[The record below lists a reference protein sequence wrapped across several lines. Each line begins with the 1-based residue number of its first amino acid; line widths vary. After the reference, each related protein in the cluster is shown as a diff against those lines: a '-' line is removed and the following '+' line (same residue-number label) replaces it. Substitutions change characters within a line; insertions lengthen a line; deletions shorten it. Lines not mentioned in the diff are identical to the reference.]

1 MEPRRGRPKKYE
13 LLVNN
18 AQRAE
23 LERMAR
29 QSRSARSVA
38 FRARIV
44 LECAGGASNAAVA
57 AKLRT
62 TGFTVGLWR
71 NRFIAEG
78 VVGLGDEPR
87 PGAPREIGDEKVEQ
101 VVRLTLEKTPKGA
114 THWSSRMLAARTGLS
129 QSTISRI
136 WRAFGLKPHRTESFQ
151 LSTDPLLI
159 DKVRDIVGLYL
170 DPPHHA
176 LVLCVDEKSQIQAL
190 SRTQPVLPMRAG
202 QQERRTHDYK
212 RHGVTSLFAA
222 LDIATGSVLGK
233 CYRRHRSVEFL
244 DFLKKI
250 DNAVPGDLDIHL
262 VLDNYGTHKT
272 AMVRQWLQKRPRYHL
287 HFTPT
292 HASWLN
298 QVERWFALLTQ
309 RQIKRGSHR
318 SVQELETAI
327 REFVAAHNQHPKPF
341 RWTKSADQIPR
352 LHRSLR
358 HFHSRCS
365 LTCNLYEKSM
375 TQETSLFFGPND
387 GSQLSCASKSL
398 IVRFTPC
405 DDSAMTLQ

>member
-1 MEPRRGRPKKYE
+1 MRE
-13 LLVNN
+13 LVVSP
-18 AQRAE
+18 AQRIE
-23 LERMAR
+23 LERLAR

-38 FRARIV
+38 FRARII
-44 LECAGGASNAAVA
+44 LECAVGASNAGVA

-71 NRFIAEG
+71 NRFIAQG

-87 PGAPREIGDEKVEQ
+87 PGAPREIGDEKIEQ
-101 VVRLTLEKTPKGA
+101 VVRLTLEKTPKGV
-114 THWSSRMLAARTGLS
+114 THWSSRMLAAKTGLS
-129 QSTISRI
+129 QSTISRV
-136 WRAFGLKPHRTESFQ
+136 WRAFGLKPHRTENFQ
-151 LSTDPLLI
+151 LSSDPLLI

-202 QQERRTHDYK
+202 QLERRTHDYQ

-222 LDIATGSVLGK
+222 LDIATGNVLGQ
-233 CYRRHRSVEFL
+233 CYRRHRSVEFR
-244 DFLKKI
+244 DFLKRI
-250 DNAVPGDLDIHL
+250 DAAVPADMEVHL

-272 AMVRQWLQKRPRYHL
+272 ALVRQWLQKRPRYHL

-309 RQIKRGSHR
+309 RQIKRASHR
-318 SVQELETAI
+318 SVQELEAAI
-327 REFVAAHNQHPKPF
+327 REFIAAHNQQPKPF
-341 RWTKSADQIPR
+341 HWTKSADQILASIAR
-352 LHRSLR
+352 FATATLAA
-358 HFHSRCS
+358 HSHTTYTR
-365 LTCNLYEKSM
+365 N
-375 TQETSLFFGPND
+375 Q
-387 GSQLSCASKSL
+387 
-398 IVRFTPC
+398 
-405 DDSAMTLQ
+405 

>member
-1 MEPRRGRPKKYE
+1 MEPIRGRPKKHE
-13 LLVNN
+13 LVVSP
-18 AQRAE
+18 AQKAE
-23 LERMAR
+23 LERIAR
-29 QSRSARSVA
+29 QSRSSRSSA

-44 LECAGGASNAAVA
+44 LECTGGASNAAVA

-78 VVGLGDEPR
+78 VAGLGDEPR
-87 PGAPREIGDEKVEQ
+87 PGAPRQIGDEKIERL
-101 VVRLTLEKTPKGA
+101 VRLTLEKTPKGA
-114 THWSSRMLAARTGLS
+114 THWSSRMLAAKTGLS

-136 WRAFGLKPHRTESFQ
+136 WRAFGLKPHRAEGFQ
-151 LSTDPLLI
+151 LSSDPLLI

-190 SRTQPVLPMRAG
+190 SRTQPVLPMRVG
-202 QQERRTHDYK
+202 QLERRTHDYK

-222 LDIATGSVLGK
+222 LDIATGNVLGK
-233 CYRRHRSVEFL
+233 CYRRHRSIEFL

-250 DNAVPGDLDIHL
+250 DATVPADLDVHL

-272 AMVRQWLQKRPRYHL
+272 ALVRRWLQKRARYHL

-309 RQIKRGSHR
+309 RQIKRGSHN
-318 SVQELETAI
+318 SVQELEQAI
-327 REFVAAHNQHPKPF
+327 REFITANNRQPKPF
-341 RWTKSADQIPR
+341 RWTKSADQILASIARFATSTLAVHAP
-352 LHRSLR
+352 
-358 HFHSRCS
+358 
-365 LTCNLYEKSM
+365 
-375 TQETSLFFGPND
+375 ETYARN
-387 GSQLSCASKSL
+387 Q
-398 IVRFTPC
+398 
-405 DDSAMTLQ
+405 

>member
-1 MEPRRGRPKKYE
+1 MEPRRGRPKKHE
-13 LLVNN
+13 LVVNN

-23 LERMAR
+23 LERMAG
-29 QSRSARSVA
+29 QACSARLEA
-38 FRARIV
+38 FRARSF
-44 LECAGGASNAAVA
+44 LECAGGASDAAVVGQ
-57 AKLRT
+57 LRT
-62 TGFTVGLWR
+62 TGFPVGLWR

-202 QQERRTHDYK
+202 QMERRTHDYK
-212 RHGVTSLFAA
+212 RHGVPSLFAA

-250 DNAVPGDLDIHL
+250 DGAVPADLDIHL

-272 AMVRQWLQKRPRYHL
+272 ALVRQWLQKRPRYHL

-292 HASWLN
+292 HACWLN

-318 SVQELETAI
+318 NVQELETAI
-327 REFVAAHNQHPKPF
+327 REFIAVHNQQPQPF
-341 RWTKSADQIPR
+341 RWTKSADQILASIAR
-352 LHRSLR
+352 FATATLAA
-358 HFHSRCS
+358 HSPATYTR
-365 LTCNLYEKSM
+365 N
-375 TQETSLFFGPND
+375 Q
-387 GSQLSCASKSL
+387 
-398 IVRFTPC
+398 
-405 DDSAMTLQ
+405 

>member
-1 MEPRRGRPKKYE
+1 MKPRRGHPKKQE
-13 LLVNN
+13 LVVSP
-18 AQRAE
+18 AQRIE
-23 LERMAR
+23 LQRLAR

-38 FRARIV
+38 FRARII

-78 VVGLGDEPR
+78 AVGLGDEPR
-87 PGAPREIGDEKVEQ
+87 PGAPREIGDEKIEQ
-101 VVRLTLEKTPKGA
+101 VVRLTLEKTPKGV
-114 THWSSRMLAARTGLS
+114 THWSSRMLAAKTGLS
-129 QSTISRI
+129 QSTISRV
-136 WRAFGLKPHRTESFQ
+136 WRAFGLKPHRTENFQ
-151 LSTDPLLI
+151 LSSDPLLI
-159 DKVRDIVGLYL
+159 DKVRDIIGLYL

-202 QQERRTHDYK
+202 QLERRTHDYQ

-222 LDIATGSVLGK
+222 LDIAAGNVLGK

-244 DFLKKI
+244 DFLKRI
-250 DNAVPGDLDIHL
+250 DAAVPADMEIHL

-272 AMVRQWLQKRPRYHL
+272 ALVRQWLQKRPRYHL

-309 RQIKRGSHR
+309 RQIKRASHR
-318 SVQELETAI
+318 SVQELEAAI
-327 REFVAAHNQHPKPF
+327 REFIAAHNQQPKPF
-341 RWTKSADQIPR
+341 HWTKSADQI
-352 LHRSLR
+352 L
-358 HFHSRCS
+358 
-365 LTCNLYEKSM
+365 
-375 TQETSLFFGPND
+375 
-387 GSQLSCASKSL
+387 AS
-398 IVRFTPC
+398 IARFAT
-405 DDSAMTLQ
+405 ATLAAQSHATYTRNQC

>member
-1 MEPRRGRPKKYE
+1 MRPRRGRPKKYE
-13 LLVNN
+13 LMVSL
-18 AQRAE
+18 AQRVE
-23 LERMAR
+23 LERIAR
-29 QSRSARSVA
+29 QARSARSAA

-44 LECAGGASNAAVA
+44 LECARGASNAAVA

-78 VVGLGDEPR
+78 VAGLGDEPR
-87 PGAPREIGDEKVEQ
+87 PGAPREVGDEKIERI
-101 VVRLTLEKTPKGA
+101 VRLTLENAPKGA
-114 THWSSRMLAARTGLS
+114 THWSSRMLAAKTGLS

-136 WRAFGLKPHRTESFQ
+136 WRAFGLKPHRAEDFQ
-151 LSTDPLLI
+151 LSSDPLLV

-190 SRTQPVLPMRAG
+190 SRTQPVLPMRVG
-202 QQERRTHDYK
+202 QLERRTHDYT

-222 LDIATGSVLGK
+222 LDIASGKVLGK

-250 DNAVPGDLDIHL
+250 DAAVPADLDVHL

-272 AMVRQWLQKRPRYHL
+272 ALVHRWLLKRPRYHP

-309 RQIKRGSHR
+309 RQIKRGSHS
-318 SVQELETAI
+318 SVQELEDAI
-327 REFVAAHNQHPKPF
+327 REFIKVHNQQPKPF
-341 RWTKSADQIPR
+341 RWTKSADQILASIAR
-352 LHRSLR
+352 FATATLATHA
-358 HFHSRCS
+358 
-365 LTCNLYEKSM
+365 
-375 TQETSLFFGPND
+375 PNVYARN
-387 GSQLSCASKSL
+387 Q
-398 IVRFTPC
+398 
-405 DDSAMTLQ
+405 

>member
-1 MEPRRGRPKKYE
+1 MHE
-13 LLVNN
+13 LVVSP
-18 AQRAE
+18 AQEAE
-23 LERMAR
+23 LERIAR

-38 FRARIV
+38 FRARII

-62 TGFTVGLWR
+62 TGITVGLWR

-78 VVGLGDEPR
+78 LVGLGDEPR
-87 PGAPREIGDEKVEQ
+87 PGAPREIGDEKIEQ
-101 VVRLTLEKTPKGA
+101 VVRLTLEKTPKGV
-114 THWSSRMLAARTGLS
+114 THWSSRMLATKTGLS
-129 QSTISRI
+129 QSTISRV

-159 DKVRDIVGLYL
+159 DKVRDIVGLYV

-202 QQERRTHDYK
+202 QLEGRTHDYK

-222 LDIATGSVLGK
+222 LDIATGNVLGK
-233 CYRRHRSVEFL
+233 CYRRPRSVEFL
-244 DFLKKI
+244 HFLKRI
-250 DNAVPGDLDIHL
+250 DAAVPSDMEIHL

-272 AMVRQWLQKRPRYHL
+272 ALVRQWLQKRPRYHL

-318 SVQELETAI
+318 SVQELEGAI
-327 REFVAAHNQHPKPF
+327 REFIVAHNQQPRPF
-341 RWTKSADQIPR
+341 RWTKSADQI
-352 LHRSLR
+352 L
-358 HFHSRCS
+358 
-365 LTCNLYEKSM
+365 
-375 TQETSLFFGPND
+375 
-387 GSQLSCASKSL
+387 AS
-398 IVRFTPC
+398 IARFAT
-405 DDSAMTLQ
+405 ATLAAHAPASYTRNQ

>member
-1 MEPRRGRPKKYE
+1 MEPHRGRPKKYE
-13 LLVNN
+13 LVVND
-18 AQRAE
+18 ALRVE

-29 QSRSARSVA
+29 QARSARSLA
-38 FRARIV
+38 FRARII
-44 LECAGGASNAAVA
+44 LECAGGASNAAEA

-78 VVGLGDEPR
+78 VAGLGDEPR

-101 VVRLTLEKTPKGA
+101 VVRLTLERIRKGA
-114 THWSSRMLAARTGLS
+114 THWSSRMLAAKTGLS
-129 QSTISRI
+129 QTTISRI
-136 WRAFGLKPHRTESFQ
+136 WRAFGQKPHRTESFQ

-159 DKVRDIVGLYL
+159 DKVRDIIGLYL

-202 QQERRTHDYK
+202 QLERRTHDYK

-244 DFLKKI
+244 NFLKKI
-250 DNAVPGDLDIHL
+250 DGAVPADLDIHL

-272 AMVRQWLQKRPRYHL
+272 ALVRHWLQKRPRYHL

-318 SVQELETAI
+318 SVQELEAAI
-327 REFVAAHNQHPKPF
+327 KEFIAAHNKQPKPF
-341 RWTKSADQIPR
+341 RWTKTADQTLASIAR
-352 LHRSLR
+352 FATATLDA
-358 HFHSRCS
+358 HSTKISTR
-365 LTCNLYEKSM
+365 N
-375 TQETSLFFGPND
+375 Q
-387 GSQLSCASKSL
+387 
-398 IVRFTPC
+398 
-405 DDSAMTLQ
+405 

>member
-1 MEPRRGRPKKYE
+1 MEPRRGRPKKHE
-13 LLVNN
+13 LEVSAL
-18 AQRAE
+18 QRVE
-23 LERMAR
+23 LERIAR

-101 VVRLTLEKTPKGA
+101 VVRLTLEKTPRGT

-176 LVLCVDEKSQIQAL
+176 LVLFVDEKSQIQAL

-202 QQERRTHDYK
+202 QMERRTHDYK

-250 DNAVPGDLDIHL
+250 DGAVPADLDIHL

-272 AMVRQWLQKRPRYHL
+272 ALVRQWLQKRPRYHM

-318 SVQELETAI
+318 NVHELETAI
-327 REFVAAHNQHPKPF
+327 REFISVHNQQPKPF
-341 RWTKSADQIPR
+341 QWTKSADQILASIAR
-352 LHRSLR
+352 FATSTLAA
-358 HFHSRCS
+358 HSR
-365 LTCNLYEKSM
+365 
-375 TQETSLFFGPND
+375 
-387 GSQLSCASKSL
+387 A
-398 IVRFTPC
+398 I
-405 DDSAMTLQ
+405 SARNQ

>member
-1 MEPRRGRPKKYE
+1 MESRRGRPKKHE
-13 LLVNN
+13 LVVSP
-18 AQRAE
+18 AQRVE
-23 LERMAR
+23 LERIAR
-29 QSRSARSVA
+29 QSRSARSAA

-78 VVGLGDEPR
+78 VAGLGDEPR
-87 PGAPREIGDEKVEQ
+87 PGAPREIGDEKIER
-101 VVRLTLEKTPKGA
+101 VVRLTLENTPQGT
-114 THWSSRMLAARTGLS
+114 THWSSRMLADKTGLS

-136 WRAFGLKPHRTESFQ
+136 WRAFGLKPHRAEGFQ
-151 LSTDPLLI
+151 LSSDPLLI

-176 LVLCVDEKSQIQAL
+176 LVLCVDEESQIQAL
-190 SRTQPVLPMRAG
+190 SRTQPVLPMRVG
-202 QQERRTHDYK
+202 QLERRTHDYT

-222 LDIATGSVLGK
+222 LDIATGNILGK
-233 CYRRHRSVEFL
+233 CYRRHRSVEFR
-244 DFLKKI
+244 DFLKRI
-250 DNAVPGDLDIHL
+250 DAAVPADLDVHL

-272 AMVRQWLQKRPRYHL
+272 ALVRRWLLKRSRYHL

-298 QVERWFALLTQ
+298 QVERWFALLTE

-318 SVQELETAI
+318 SVEELEGAI
-327 REFVAAHNQHPKPF
+327 REFIKVHNQQPKPF
-341 RWTKSADQIPR
+341 RWTKSADQILASIAR
-352 LHRSLR
+352 FASSTLAAHRPAIYAK
-358 HFHSRCS
+358 
-365 LTCNLYEKSM
+365 N
-375 TQETSLFFGPND
+375 Q
-387 GSQLSCASKSL
+387 
-398 IVRFTPC
+398 
-405 DDSAMTLQ
+405 

>member
-1 MEPRRGRPKKYE
+1 MESGRGRPKKQE
-13 LLVNN
+13 LIVTEKQRSDLSRLA
-18 AQRAE
+18 AQ
-23 LERMAR
+23 
-29 QSRSARSVA
+29 ARSNRKVA

-44 LECAGGASNAAVA
+44 LGCASGLSNAAVA

-62 TGFTVGLWR
+62 TGFTVGFWR

-78 VVGLGDEPR
+78 VAGLGDEPR
-87 PGAPREIGDEKVEQ
+87 PGAPREIGDEKVAQ
-101 VVRLTLEKTPKGA
+101 VVRLTLEKTPRGA

-151 LSTDPLLI
+151 LSSDPLLI
-159 DKVRDIVGLYL
+159 EKVRDIVGLYM

-202 QQERRTHDYK
+202 QIERRTHDYK
-212 RHGVTSLFAA
+212 RHGTTSLFAA
-222 LDIATGSVLGK
+222 LDVATGQVLGK

-244 DFLKKI
+244 DFLKRI
-250 DNAVPGDLDIHL
+250 DAAVPLDLDIHL

-272 AMVRQWLQKRPRYHL
+272 ALVRSWLQKRPQYHL

-318 SVQELETAI
+318 SVQELEEAI
-327 REFVAAHNQHPKPF
+327 RKFIAAHNQQPAPF
-341 RWTKSADQIPR
+341 RWTKSADRI
-352 LHRSLR
+352 LASI
-358 HFHSRCS
+358 SRFA
-365 LTCNLYEKSM
+365 
-375 TQETSLFFGPND
+375 TQTRDTNNARN
-387 GSQLSCASKSL
+387 Q
-398 IVRFTPC
+398 
-405 DDSAMTLQ
+405 

>member
-1 MEPRRGRPKKYE
+1 MEPRRGRPKKHE
-13 LLVNN
+13 LEVSAL
-18 AQRAE
+18 QRVE
-23 LERMAR
+23 LERIAR
-29 QSRSARSVA
+29 QSRSARSVS

-101 VVRLTLEKTPKGA
+101 VVRLTLEKTPRGT

-202 QQERRTHDYK
+202 QMERRTHDYK

-250 DNAVPGDLDIHL
+250 DGAVPADLDIHL

-272 AMVRQWLQKRPRYHL
+272 ALVRQWLQKRPRYHM

-318 SVQELETAI
+318 NVHELETAI
-327 REFVAAHNQHPKPF
+327 REFISVHNQQPKPF
-341 RWTKSADQIPR
+341 QWTKSADQILASIAR
-352 LHRSLR
+352 FATSTLAA
-358 HFHSRCS
+358 HSR
-365 LTCNLYEKSM
+365 T
-375 TQETSLFFGPND
+375 
-387 GSQLSCASKSL
+387 
-398 IVRFTPC
+398 I
-405 DDSAMTLQ
+405 SARNQ

>member
-1 MEPRRGRPKKYE
+1 MEPRRGRPKKHS
-13 LLVNN
+13 LIVSP
-18 AQRAE
+18 AQRVE
-23 LERMAR
+23 LERIAR
-29 QSRSARSVA
+29 QSRSARSAA

-44 LECAGGASNAAVA
+44 LECAEGASNAAVA

-78 VVGLGDEPR
+78 VAGLGDEPR
-87 PGAPREIGDEKVEQ
+87 PGAPREIGDEKIER
-101 VVRLTLEKTPKGA
+101 VVRLTLEKTPQGA
-114 THWSSRMLAARTGLS
+114 THWSSRMLAAKTGLS

-136 WRAFGLKPHRTESFQ
+136 WRAFGLKPHRAEGFQ
-151 LSTDPLLI
+151 LSRDPLLI

-190 SRTQPVLPMRAG
+190 SRTQPVLPMRVG
-202 QQERRTHDYK
+202 QLERRTHDYT

-222 LDIATGSVLGK
+222 LDIATGNVLGK

-244 DFLKKI
+244 DFLKRI
-250 DNAVPGDLDIHL
+250 DAAVPADLDVHL

-272 AMVRQWLQKRPRYHL
+272 ALIRRWLIKRPRYHL

-298 QVERWFALLTQ
+298 QVELFFSILERRLL
-309 RQIKRGSHR
+309 RRGEFESVDHLADRIISFIKDYNRK
-318 SVQELETAI
+318 
-327 REFVAAHNQHPKPF
+327 AAPF
-341 RWTKSADQIPR
+341 RWT
-352 LHRSLR
+352 
-358 HFHSRCS
+358 
-365 LTCNLYEKSM
+365 Y
-375 TQETSLFFGPND
+375 D
-387 GSQLSCASKSL
+387 GRPLMA
-398 IVRFTPC
+398 
-405 DDSAMTLQ
+405 A

>member
-1 MEPRRGRPKKYE
+1 MESRRGRPKKYE
-13 LLVNN
+13 LAVRA
-18 AQRAE
+18 AQRVE

-29 QSRSARSVA
+29 QSRSARSAA
-38 FRARIV
+38 FRARII
-44 LECAGGASNAAVA
+44 LECAAGASNAAVA

-78 VVGLGDEPR
+78 IAGLGDEPR
-87 PGAPREIGDEKVEQ
+87 PGAPREIDDEQIER

-114 THWSSRMLAARTGLS
+114 THWSSRMLAVKTGLS

-136 WRAFGLKPHRTESFQ
+136 WRAFGLKPHRAEGFQ
-151 LSTDPLLI
+151 LSRDPLLI

-176 LVLCVDEKSQIQAL
+176 LILCVDEKSQIQAL
-190 SRTQPVLPMRAG
+190 SRTQPVLPMRVG
-202 QQERRTHDYK
+202 QLERRTHDYT

-222 LDIATGSVLGK
+222 LDIATGNVLGK

-250 DNAVPGDLDIHL
+250 DAAVPADLDVHL

-272 AMVRQWLQKRPRYHL
+272 APVRHWLLKRPRYHL

-298 QVERWFALLTQ
+298 QVERWFALLTE
-309 RQIKRGSHR
+309 RQIKRGSHS
-318 SVQELETAI
+318 SVQELEDAI
-327 REFVAAHNQHPKPF
+327 REFIKVHNQQPKPF
-341 RWTKSADQIPR
+341 RWTKSADQILASIAR
-352 LHRSLR
+352 
-358 HFHSRCS
+358 FA
-365 LTCNLYEKSM
+365 
-375 TQETSLFFGPND
+375 TS
-387 GSQLSCASKSL
+387 
-398 IVRFTPC
+398 
-405 DDSAMTLQ
+405 TLATHAPAAYARNQ

>member
-1 MEPRRGRPKKYE
+1 MEPRRGRPKKRE
-13 LLVNN
+13 LVVNDV
-18 AQRAE
+18 QRAE
-23 LERMAR
+23 LERMGR

-44 LECAGGASNAAVA
+44 LACSGGASNAAVA

-78 VVGLGDEPR
+78 VAGLGDEPR
-87 PGAPREIGDEKVEQ
+87 PGAPREIGDEQVEQ
-101 VVRLTLEKTPKGA
+101 VVRLTLEKIPKGA

-136 WRAFGLKPHRTESFQ
+136 WRAFGLKPHRAESFQ

-202 QQERRTHDYK
+202 QLERRTHDYK

-250 DNAVPGDLDIHL
+250 DGAVPADLDIHL

-272 AMVRQWLQKRPRYHL
+272 ALVRQWLQKRPRYHL

-318 SVQELETAI
+318 SVQELEAAI
-327 REFVAAHNQHPKPF
+327 REFIAAHNQQPQPF
-341 RWTKSADQIPR
+341 RWTKSADQILASIAR
-352 LHRSLR
+352 FATATLDA
-358 HFHSRCS
+358 HSIP
-365 LTCNLYEKSM
+365 
-375 TQETSLFFGPND
+375 TSTRN
-387 GSQLSCASKSL
+387 Q
-398 IVRFTPC
+398 
-405 DDSAMTLQ
+405 

>member
-1 MEPRRGRPKKYE
+1 MAATRGRPKKRE
-13 LLVNN
+13 LVVSPVLRV
-18 AQRAE
+18 E
-23 LERMAR
+23 LEHIAR
-29 QSRSARSVA
+29 QSRSARSAA
-38 FRARIV
+38 FRARII

-78 VVGLGDEPR
+78 LAGLGDEPR
-87 PGAPREIGDEKVEQ
+87 PGAPREIGDEKIER

-114 THWSSRMLAARTGLS
+114 THWSSRMLAAKTGLS

-136 WRAFGLKPHRTESFQ
+136 WRAFGLKPYRAEGFQ
-151 LSTDPLLI
+151 LSSDPLLI

-190 SRTQPVLPMRAG
+190 SRTQPVLPMRVG
-202 QQERRTHDYK
+202 QLERRTHDYT

-250 DNAVPGDLDIHL
+250 DAAVPVDLDVHL

-272 AMVRQWLQKRPRYHL
+272 AMVRRWLLKRPRYHL

-298 QVERWFALLTQ
+298 QVERWFALLTE

-318 SVQELETAI
+318 SVQELEDAI
-327 REFVAAHNQHPKPF
+327 RDFINVHNQQPKPF
-341 RWTKSADQIPR
+341 RWTKTADQILASIAR
-352 LHRSLR
+352 FATATLAT
-358 HFHSRCS
+358 HSPAIY
-365 LTCNLYEKSM
+365 TKN
-375 TQETSLFFGPND
+375 Q
-387 GSQLSCASKSL
+387 
-398 IVRFTPC
+398 
-405 DDSAMTLQ
+405 